1 MVLPLIAG
9 IAGPLIG
16 GLASAWGA
24 SEANKTSERNTER
37 QIAAQQESVRNSYQW
52 GMEDMRKAGLNPILA
67 YKQGGA
73 GAISGSTYSPQSVG
87 GAFASGAA
95 QGSSAASSAIQA
107 QRQETELA
115 NIQADTALKASQDK
129 TQSALQIQAMA
140 QAGQAN
146 ANAALAGVQAGQA
159 QMNTDL
165 QRSIL
170 FQQLP
175 KEQLAKLDAAFY
187 MSPAAVPWH
196 TARRWSEA
204 IRGVGDAAS
213 AINPF
218 R

>member
-24 SEANKTSERNTER
+24 AEANKGAERNTER

-73 GAISGSTYSPQSVG
+73 GAISGSTYTPQSVG
-87 GAFASGAA
+87 GAFASGMS
-95 QGSSAASSAIQA
+95 QGASASSSAIQA

-115 NIQADTALKASQDK
+115 NIQADTALKSAQDK
-129 TQSALQIQAMA
+129 TQTALQIQAMA

-146 ANAALAGVQAGQA
+146 ANAALAGEQAIQQQWLHA
-159 QMNTDL
+159 L
-165 QRSIL
+165 SRS
-170 FQQLP
+170 QLMQNMP
-175 KEQLAKLDAAFY
+175 KETLASMDEAFY
-187 MSPAAVPWH
+187 LRPESALWH

-204 IRGVGDAAS
+204 LRGVGDAAS

-218 R
+218 K